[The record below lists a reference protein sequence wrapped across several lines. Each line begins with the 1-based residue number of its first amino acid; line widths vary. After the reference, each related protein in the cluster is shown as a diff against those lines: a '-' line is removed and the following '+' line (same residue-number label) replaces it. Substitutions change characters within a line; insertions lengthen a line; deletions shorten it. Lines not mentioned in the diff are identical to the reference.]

1 MKELQDASS
10 FHSKVNM
17 TKVVLVDFY
26 ATWCGPCQ
34 MLKTPLTQLSEELED
49 FSVLKVDVDNDEFGE
64 IVSAHNVSAMPTLC
78 FYKDGKL
85 KKTLVGF
92 QSKDKIKHV
101 VEDLMKN

>member
-1 MKELQDASS
+1 MKELKDSAS
-10 FHSKVNM
+10 FHSDVNK

-34 MLKTPLTQLSEELED
+34 MLKTPLKELSEELND
-49 FSVLKVDVDNDEFGE
+49 FSVLKVDVDNDELSE
-64 IVSAHNVSAMPTLC
+64 IVSLHNVSAMPTLC
-78 FYKDGKL
+78 FYKDGKIC
-85 KKTLVGF
+85 KTLVGF